1 MLMTINGTLLACFLA
16 KVIFFFVLAGGF
28 YADLIYFMSLAGLA
42 VSLNGE
48 TENAGADEWS
58 TVPEMATPKIGGG
71 L

>member
-48 TENAGADEWS
+48 TENAGAE
-58 TVPEMATPKIGGG
+58 E
-71 L
+71 